1 MDKETLSLNKMSL
14 VVEDP
19 KLDSKAPL
27 LKSPMRSLSQ
37 SELEPSLKKLEG
49 HFKSILSL
57 IGENPEREGLVDTP
71 MRAAKAM
78 MFFTK
83 GYEDSIQ
90 QAVKTAIF
98 DENHDEMVVVK
109 NIEIFSLC
117 EHHLVPFTGKVSI
130 GYLPQGKLLG
140 LSKLAR
146 IVEIYSRRLQV
157 QERLTKEIAHAVA
170 KAINPRGV
178 GVVVEACHMCMV
190 MRGVQKVNSKAVTSC
205 MMGVFRDDPKTR
217 GEFLDLIRLN

>member
-57 IGENPEREGLVDTP
+57 I
-71 MRAAKAM
+71 
-78 MFFTK
+78 